1 MNPITAVRAD
11 NPLAPH
17 VPMVQRIAR
26 QMASKLPPGVSF
38 DDLVQAGMIGLMES
52 TRRFDADQG
61 AVFEAFATPRIRG
74 AILDEL
80 RTLDWTPRRNRAL
93 QRRID
98 QAAARLEQHLGRV
111 PTAAEMAD
119 ALHIAPDAY
128 QAMRADA
135 DGVRVSSWDNIRDD
149 EQRES
154 FLERNCPDERG
165 DPERACVDR
174 EFRDLLA
181 GATNSLPER
190 EKLVMGLYYEQDLNL
205 REIAA
210 MLGVTESRICQ
221 LHGQA
226 VKRLRVDLANEPAS
240 DLRKAA

>member
-1 MNPITAVRAD
+1 MNPITAIRSD

-26 QMASKLPPGVSF
+26 QMASRLPPGVSF

-52 TRRFDADQG
+52 TRRFDAAQG
-61 AVFEAFATPRIRG
+61 VVFEAYASPRIRG

-111 PTAAEMAD
+111 PTAFEMAD
-119 ALHIAPDAY
+119 ALHITPDEY
-128 QAMRADA
+128 HAMRAEA
-135 DGVRVSSWDNIRDD
+135 DGVRVHSWDNIRDD
-149 EQRES
+149 EERES

-165 DPERACVDR
+165 DPERTCADR
-174 EFRDLLA
+174 ELRDLMA
-181 GATNSLPER
+181 GEINSLPER

-205 REIAA
+205 KEIAA
-210 MLGVTESRICQ
+210 VLGVTESRACQ

-226 VKRLRVDLANEPAS
+226 VKRLRSALAKEPAH